1 MAACSHCGLEHS
13 TAEAVC
19 PLTEE
24 PLREV
29 GPCGTRIDRYEV
41 ERWLGGGGF
50 GAVYR
55 ARHVVMDRPVALK
68 LLHTRLA
75 APQRALERFFQEAKA
90 AAAIGHPSIVQV
102 FDAGVT
108 PEGTAFL
115 AMELVDG
122 CSLHDLTEVDRLPMR
137 RAIDIALQVL
147 DALAAAHR
155 TGIVHRDVKP
165 GNIMLA
171 GTDPAGTRSL
181 DRVKLVDFGISKV
194 RKLGVDTELTRS
206 NMSMGSPGYAAPE
219 QYVSAR
225 DVDARADV
233 YGVGVVLYRLLAGEL
248 PFDAD
253 SYEQMVVRVCTSEPT
268 PLAARRPDLP
278 AMLAAEVDRAI
289 ARDRDARHPSAQ
301 AFAEG
306 LRATL
311 ELVSGGRKPAWEAP
325 EAFAPTMS
333 SDGTGRYAALGSVPP
348 TVDRG
353 TDASASTTRLDT
365 PPTRSSRATPEPA
378 TRRPRLLVAAA
389 VIAVV
394 AIGVTAAIALTST
407 DDPQVPVLDPVTSPP
422 AASGADP
429 ASEETEPAQAAAA
442 ATPTEA
448 AIETAPETAAAPETA
463 SASASATEPQ
473 TPPTTRRRARHAPR
487 RSPAGA
493 PAMTVPTEAA
503 TAGAPPAMRSTFG
516 TEDLEPF

>member
-13 TAEAVC
+13 TDGPIC
-19 PLTEE
+19 PVTEE
-24 PLREV
+24 PMREP

-41 ERWLGGGGF
+41 ERFLGGGGF

-68 LLHTRLA
+68 LLHTRLS

-102 FDAGVT
+102 HDAGVA
-108 PEGTAFL
+108 PDGTAFL

-122 CSLHDLTEVDRLPMR
+122 CSLHDLAEVDRLPMR

-147 DALAAAHR
+147 DALEAAHQC
-155 TGIVHRDVKP
+155 GIVHRDVKP

-171 GTDPAGTRSL
+171 GTDPDGSRSQ

-194 RKLGVDTELTRS
+194 RKMGADAELTRS

-233 YGVGVVLYRLLAGEL
+233 YGVGVVMYRSLTGEL

-268 PLAARRPDLP
+268 PLASRRPDLP
-278 AMLAAEVDRAI
+278 AMLAAVIDRAI
-289 ARDRDARHPSAQ
+289 ARDRDARHPSAR

-311 ELVSGGRKPAWEAP
+311 EHVSGERKLPSEAP
-325 EAFAPTMS
+325 EAFAPTVAT
-333 SDGTGRYAALGSVPP
+333 DGTGRYQAMQHVPP
-348 TVDRG
+348 TVDRSS
-353 TDASASTTRLDT
+353 DVRPSAPRVET
-365 PPTRSSRATPEPA
+365 PPTRPSHVTPEPR
-378 TRRPRLLVAAA
+378 TRRSGILFAAAA
-389 VIAVV
+389 VALV
-394 AIGVTAAIALTST
+394 AIGVTAAVMLSSSNDAE
-407 DDPQVPVLDPVTSPP
+407 VAAPVAVTAPPP
-422 AASGADP
+422 ADP
-429 ASEETEPAQAAAA
+429 GTATETEA
-442 ATPTEA
+442 PTE
-448 AIETAPETAAAPETA
+448 PETAAPEPETA
-463 SASASATEPQ
+463 AESEAAASAEDTATVTDPDPE
-473 TPPTTRRRARHAPR
+473 TI
-487 RSPAGA
+487 
-493 PAMTVPTEAA
+493 TEAA
-503 TAGAPPAMRSTFG
+503 PPSRAARRRRPRRAPSMAAPAETVPADPAPTMRATFG